1 MKCVLKKDIKY
12 LQEYKKKVAKN
23 LAKQLNIT
31 VETADKVL
39 KLLETEDLL
48 KIEAPEY
55 EDQSATV

>member
-55 EDQSATV
+55 EDQSATE